1 MQQVTIFTRITNFSC
16 KIHRKP
22 KPHWPNNSN
31 LVPNSGL
38 QQEKIATEEFPRV
51 NKAKKIKI

>member
-1 MQQVTIFTRITNFSC
+1 M
-16 KIHRKP
+16 HRKP